1 VITWPV
7 SRAGEALELLARHR
21 GHRLAAGE
29 VPDPP
34 PQVVEAG
41 PKQFSAWVE
50 AAALRLGLEAEPEEI
65 RYVQAA
71 RRIQS
76 AAPALVWCSQ
86 TRLVALLGPDT
97 VIVPDRS
104 IRRVGRE
111 AIHAELC
118 LAAEGPVI
126 KEVEALLEAT
136 SIPRH
141 RWRKARA
148 ELLGTRLAGKR
159 VGYSWKLRSE
169 PGADFW
175 EQLRRARVPR
185 GLLALTAAYLAQ
197 YVVWLLSWWIIGLGA
212 LQGRLDRGLLI
223 AWGLLLATVV
233 PLRAAVTWLQ
243 GRVAITA
250 SGILKERLLAGAL
263 RLEPAETRREG
274 AGQLLGRVIESEALE
289 SLALSGGFLALV
301 SMIEL
306 VASAVVLAAGAVG
319 WWHALL
325 LVMWAG
331 FAVLLARRYYTNE
344 NVWTEARLW
353 MTHELVE
360 RMVGHR
366 TRLVQEPREHWHAGE
381 DQALDRYQEISRRVD
396 RSAAML
402 MAIVPRGWL
411 ALGIAALAPAFLSG
425 SVSTAMA
432 LSLGGVLLAYSAF
445 QRLASGLWNLVG
457 ARIAWKQVAPLFQ
470 AATRREIPGTS
481 VLTAAACSAHGQAL
495 LEAHELTF
503 RYDSRPDPVLRRC
516 TLTVAM
522 GDRILLEGPSG
533 GGKSTLASL
542 LCGTLR
548 PGSGLLLAGGLDR
561 HALGSVGWLRRVA
574 AAPQFHENH
583 VLTGT
588 FLFNLLLGRP
598 GWVEPEDLEQADAIC
613 RQLGLGPLLEK
624 MPAGMLQ
631 IVGESGWQLSHGE
644 ASRLYIARALLQGSA
659 VLIFD
664 ESFAALDPE
673 NLRMAVDCVVSR
685 APALVVIAH
694 P

>member
-1 VITWPV
+1 VIAWPL
-7 SRAGEALELLARHR
+7 SKAGEALELLARHC
-21 GHRLAAGE
+21 GHPTPAGE
-29 VPDPP
+29 IPTPP
-34 PQVVEAG
+34 PQIVEGG
-41 PKQFSAWVE
+41 PKTFSEWVE
-50 AAALRLGLEAEPEEI
+50 AAALRLGLEADPEEI
-65 RYVQAA
+65 RYVQAD
-71 RRIQS
+71 RRIQC
-76 AAPALVWCSQ
+76 AAPALVWCSE
-86 TRLVALLGPDT
+86 TRLLVLLGPDT
-97 VIVPDRS
+97 VIAPDRS

-111 AIHAELC
+111 AIRAELC
-118 LAAEGPVI
+118 LAAEGPLI
-126 KEVEALLEAT
+126 KEIEALLAA
-136 SIPRH
+136 SGIPQR

-148 ELLGTRLAGKR
+148 ALLATRLATVR
-159 VGYSWKLRSE
+159 VGYSWALRLE

-175 EQLRRARVPR
+175 QQLRRARVPR
-185 GLLALTAAYLAQ
+185 GLLGLTGAYLAQ
-197 YVVWLLSWWIIGLGA
+197 YLVWLLSWWIIGVGA
-212 LQGRLDRGLLI
+212 LEGRLDRGLLL
-223 AWGLLLATVV
+223 AWALLLATVV

-250 SGILKERLLAGAL
+250 SGILKERLLYGAL
-263 RLEPAETRREG
+263 RLEPSEIRREG

-301 SMIEL
+301 SLVEL
-306 VASAVVLAAGAVG
+306 IASAAVLAAGAGG
-319 WWHALL
+319 WWHAGLL
-325 LVMWAG
+325 LAWIG
-331 FAVLLARRYYTNE
+331 FALLLTRRYYANE
-344 NVWTEARLW
+344 KVWTEARLW

-366 TRLVQEPREHWHAGE
+366 TRLVQEPREHWHTAE

-402 MAIVPRGWL
+402 MALIPRGWL
-411 ALGIAALAPAFLSG
+411 VLGIAALTPAFLAG
-425 SVSTAMA
+425 SSSAGMA
-432 LSLGGVLLAYSAF
+432 ISLGGVLLAYSAF

-457 ARIAWKQVAPLFQ
+457 ARIAWNQVAPLFQ
-470 AATRREIPGTS
+470 AAARNDTPGS
-481 VLTAAACSAHGQAL
+481 GALAAAASSGNSL
-495 LEAHELTF
+495 LEAHDLTF
-503 RYDSRPDPVLRRC
+503 RYEGRSDPVLRRC
-516 TLTVAM
+516 SLTVAA

-561 HALGSVGWLRRVA
+561 QVLGKTGWLRRVA

-598 GWVEPEDLEQADAIC
+598 GWIEPRDLEEAEAIC

-631 IVGESGWQLSHGE
+631 MVGESGWQLSHGE
-644 ASRLYIARALLQGSA
+644 ASRLYIARALLQGA
-659 VLIFD
+659 GVMIFD

-685 APALVVIAH
+685 APAVMVIAH